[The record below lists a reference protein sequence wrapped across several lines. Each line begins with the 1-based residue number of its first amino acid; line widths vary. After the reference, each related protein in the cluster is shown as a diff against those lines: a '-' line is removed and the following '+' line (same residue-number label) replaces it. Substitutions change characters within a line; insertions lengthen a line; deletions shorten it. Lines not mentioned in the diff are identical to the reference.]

1 MNRFIF
7 LILLLENYNANMSDD
22 WEEEII
28 SDNKVSNRVYLNML
42 VQYNCLSIVVLYLKV
57 IMFSTRFIS
66 NDFPVQTNWYF

>member
-1 MNRFIF
+1 
-7 LILLLENYNANMSDD
+7 MSDD